1 MVKNKK
7 ETNKLYTVPQTG
19 TKPINNLNS
28 NAMKNLFK
36 FTMALFVGATMM
48 FSCQQAE
55 EPAMD
60 GATPDAAET
69 RAYGDKT
76 PKITIYVE
84 TNDINPLNAGDY
96 KLPNGKPYADIVEF
110 FASNIHKETVNGVVR
125 PTLYLNDKMTNLLEN
140 NGYLTYVKPLQ
151 DMGIKVLLTVLGDWQ
166 NIGVTSMNDTQAEQ
180 FATILAYA
188 VQKYGLDGIGFDNEY
203 DGSPTTVSGSWGNII
218 TKLRAKMPAGKLIT
232 VFQWGN
238 YGSSQ
243 INATAGAKIDYV
255 YRNFGYGTGIGVAG
269 VTKDR
274 FAPLSLNLG
283 NYNSPTSAGD
293 NAYAL
298 AEAGYGS
305 IMHFNLRTRSQND
318 PTALFKAIADGAWGE
333 TNVTCTNGNRSQDW
347 TFVPSGY
354 TITYAEATA
363 Q

>member
-1 MVKNKK
+1 MKK
-7 ETNKLYTVPQTG
+7 TFKL
-19 TKPINNLNS
+19 
-28 NAMKNLFK
+28 
-36 FTMALFVGATMM
+36 MAALVMGAGMM

-55 EPAMD
+55 EPTMD
-60 GATPDAAET
+60 KAQEPVVKT

-76 PKITIYVE
+76 PTVTIYVE
-84 TNDINPLNAGDY
+84 TNDVNPLNAGDY

-110 FASNIHKETVNGVVR
+110 FASNIHKRTVNGVVE

-140 NGYLTYVKPLQ
+140 GGNLTYVKPLQ

-166 NIGVTSMNDTQAEQ
+166 NIGVTSMNDTQADQ

-218 TKLRAKMPAGKLIT
+218 TKLRAKMPADKLIT

-255 YRNFGYGTGIGVAG
+255 YANFGYSTYIGVAG
-269 VTKDR
+269 VTKER

-283 NYNSPTSAGD
+283 SYNSPTAAGD
-293 NAYAL
+293 HAYDA
-298 AEAGYGS
+298 AEGGYGA

-318 PTALFKAIADGAWGE
+318 PTALFTAIADGAWAEGA
-333 TNVTCTNGNRSQDW
+333 VTCTNGNRPQDW